1 MNICGLNASCAL
13 CCQLCM
19 LPTKNNL
26 ILTLLALYSIKLCI
40 KTGTICKKSHFTS
53 ILQRS
58 KVKTLLFDRKII
70 LFYSNSQASQTCF
83 KRKLQSLITFLM
95 LFIQCSA
102 FVSFPKCNILF
113 LFQNVIF
120 CFNYLPSLAHHLRY
134 FSQVLY
140 CICHV
145 VKKRMKINKKRW
157 GLAHFKKSINK
168 N

>member
-83 KRKLQSLITFLM
+83 KRKLQSLIIFLT
-95 LFIQCSA
+95 LFIQCGA
-102 FVSFPKCNILF
+102 FDSFPKCNSAKKL
-113 LFQNVIF
+113 F